1 MTKDEYVHYSDCRQ
15 ASFTYRKGEHLP
27 TLNSLVE
34 HRLTRLARR
43 FREFINFAAYL
54 DVRPN
59 DDIIDIL
66 GFLAFE
72 MVRSLCVT
80 ALDVRTR
87 HETPPIRAAP
97 TTTATT
103 ITASPV
109 KRKSIVG
116 ESPNKRRRS
125 EHPASTSPEADAG
138 VSRKAQTGP
147 RVPVPLFAAPPSAR
161 QPLTTAHVLE
171 AYAQIQRQQAAS
183 RVGGMRN
190 FRGAITKGRM
200 ALV

>member
-15 ASFTYRKGEHLP
+15 ASFTYRKGERRSREGP
-27 TLNSLVE
+27 
-34 HRLTRLARR
+34 LTDSARR

-54 DVRPN
+54 DVRPS
-59 DDIIDIL
+59 DDIVDIL

-80 ALDVRTR
+80 ALDVRSR
-87 HETPPIRAAP
+87 HEAPLARAAP
-97 TTTATT
+97 TTGP
-103 ITASPV
+103 ASPV
-109 KRKSIVG
+109 KRKSVIG

-125 EHPASTSPEADAG
+125 DHPASTSPEADAAS
-138 VSRKAQTGP
+138 SRKPQGP

-161 QPLTTAHVLE
+161 QPLTPAHVLE
-171 AYAQIQRQQAAS
+171 AYAQIQRQQAAR

-190 FRGAITKGRM
+190 FRGSLAKARV